1 MADIRQFTDARLCG
15 HCGVLVQ
22 MEIVAQH
29 SRGQQSGPWGLDDDG
44 PQEGVSHRILRC
56 PNCNG
61 VSLEEADWQSGPEGY
76 NYDETCKTL
85 FPAAAAAPVGL
96 PSDLVRIF
104 EGSLKVRNVDADSY
118 VTKVRKLLEAVC
130 QRHGAKGRNLS
141 EQIDSLAASGKI
153 PGDLAKVAHNLRLLG
168 NHGAHTAVDEV
179 PQEAVPVV
187 EKLCAALLGYLYTM
201 PLLVTE
207 AEDLLK
213 KLDASR
219 KARGKSTT

>member
-29 SRGQQSGPWGLDDDG
+29 SHGQSVTPGDWADDG
-44 PQEGVSHRILRC
+44 PQEGTAHRILQC
-56 PNCNG
+56 PNCQG
-61 VSLEEADWQSGPEGY
+61 VSLEKADWQSGPEGY
-76 NYDETCKTL
+76 GYDEKCQTL
-85 FPAAAAAPVGL
+85 FPPAAAAPVGL
-96 PSDLVRIF
+96 PADLVRIF

-130 QRHGAKGRNLS
+130 QRHGAKGRNLA
-141 EQIDSLAASGKI
+141 EQIDRLAASGKI
-153 PGDLAKVAHNLRLLG
+153 PADLAKVAHNLRLLG
-168 NHGAHTAVDEV
+168 NHGAHAAIDEV

-207 AEDLLK
+207 ADELLK

-219 KARGKSTT
+219 KAKGKSPP

>member
-1 MADIRQFTDARLCG
+1 MADKRQFTDARLCG

-22 MEIVAQH
+22 MEVVTQY
-29 SRGQQSGPWGLDDDG
+29 SRGESVIPGDWADDG
-44 PQEGVSHRILRC
+44 PQEGVAHRILQC

-61 VSLEEADWQSGPEGY
+61 VSLEKADWHAGPEGSY
-76 NYDETCKTL
+76 YEEKCQTL

-96 PSDLVRIF
+96 PADLVRIF

-130 QRHGAKGRNLS
+130 QRHGAKGRNLA

-153 PGDLAKVAHNLRLLG
+153 PADLAKVAHNLRLLG
-168 NHGAHTAVDEV
+168 NHGAHAAIDEV
-179 PQEAVPVV
+179 PHEAVPVV

-201 PLLVTE
+201 PLFVTE
-207 AEDLLK
+207 AEELLK
-213 KLDASR
+213 RLDAAR
-219 KARGKSTT
+219 KPKDSSSM